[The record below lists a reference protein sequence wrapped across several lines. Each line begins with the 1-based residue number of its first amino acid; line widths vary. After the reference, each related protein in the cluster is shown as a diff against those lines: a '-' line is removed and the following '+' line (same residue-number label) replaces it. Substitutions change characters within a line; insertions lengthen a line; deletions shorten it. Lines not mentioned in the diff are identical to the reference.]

1 MAFNSVLRRA
11 SKSFL
16 PLAVRAVGSPRTF
29 HRTIPTVL
37 SVENR
42 TTLQNFLPFSLFST
56 AITAPK
62 PTAED
67 NLVRVLENETD
78 CTEKPQ
84 YGENIPNE
92 FPFKLEDNFGERTI
106 SLNRKLQ
113 EETIK
118 MVAGMPNVSIDADDN
133 AKDSH
138 VSSIPLV
145 ASATKGSDQ
154 YMESGITAFLDE
166 IRIDSSSIKNVIP
179 ICFYLFVGGHMME
192 RKSGLRNES
201 SKTKRIVFFQ
211 RSAAVLLLPLIII
224 YKKVSS
230 IFLPNLFLFRH
241 INEGIKEIMADYV
254 HQEMTRNWILVYLR
268 LFLLIL
274 VKDVFLAFV

>member
-42 TTLQNFLPFSLFST
+42 TTLQNFLPFSHFST
-56 AITAPK
+56 AITAQK

-67 NLVRVLENETD
+67 NL
-78 CTEKPQ
+78 
-84 YGENIPNE
+84 GENIPNE
-92 FPFKLEDNFGERTI
+92 FPFKLEDNLGERTI

-154 YMESGITAFLDE
+154 YMVSGITAILDE

-241 INEGIKEIMADYV
+241 INEGMKEIMADYV
-254 HQEMTRNWILVYLR
+254 HQEMTRNWILIYLR